1 MIEETRTFVVSP
13 PRATVVDYL
22 KDFAHAAQW
31 DPGTVSCVQ
40 SSPGEVQVGTTWRNV
55 SKFRGK
61 ETELTYRLEELA
73 QDRLV
78 FVGEND
84 TVHSTDTMTFA
95 DAGQGGT
102 EVTYHAQIAFKGLA
116 KLATP
121 FLKSEFDKLGDQTRE
136 QLTRVL
142 NSTGA

>member
-13 PRATVVDYL
+13 PRAAVVDYL
-22 KDFAHAAQW
+22 KDFARAAQW

-40 SSPGEVQVGTTWRNV
+40 SSPGAVQVGTTWRNV

-61 ETELTYRLEELA
+61 ETELTYRLEAMAE
-73 QDRLV
+73 DRLV

-95 DAGQGGT
+95 DAGQTGT
-102 EVTYHAQIAFKGLA
+102 EVTYRAQIQFKGLA

-121 FLKSEFDKLGDQTRE
+121 FLKSEFDKLGDQTEE
-136 QLTRVL
+136 QMTRVL
-142 NSTGA
+142 NSVGA